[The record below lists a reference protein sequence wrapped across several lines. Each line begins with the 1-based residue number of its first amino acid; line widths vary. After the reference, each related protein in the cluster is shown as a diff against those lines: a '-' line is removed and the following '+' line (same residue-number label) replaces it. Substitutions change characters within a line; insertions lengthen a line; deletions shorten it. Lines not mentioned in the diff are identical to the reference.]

1 MKFET
6 DNQTLKDIEIFDS
19 NTSEQS
25 VFSLFDFMRSL
36 GGRDKL
42 RFFLNNPLTDL
53 SEINDRNTTINFWNK
68 IDFVSELDIDKY
80 TLDFIEHY
88 LSQGDYPTKLPSK
101 VRAIEKKIHSKLYSS
116 NEYYIIER
124 GIDYVIYLINNIFH
138 FSRKLENYD
147 CPALIKKN
155 NAFIQ
160 EIVSL
165 PEFKDIPSLND
176 MPQLSAYTIALYD
189 YIFRYTHKH
198 IVRFFLNLI
207 YEYDVFITVSQIA
220 LQENYSYP
228 EMLGQDMNL
237 IELEGVFHPFIK
249 KPVKNDIKLSSSVG
263 NILFLT
269 GPNMAGKSSVLKALS
284 LSVYLAHVGFP
295 VPASKARIS
304 LLAGLYTTINI
315 SDDTNL
321 GHSHFYAEVR
331 RVKFIVERLKQKNNI
346 LIVFDELFRGTNL
359 KDALEGSVAII
370 LALTKIRDCFIA
382 ISTHIIEIAREL
394 MNETSILFR
403 YMDVLS
409 CEQSF
414 KYTYLLKEGISDS
427 RMGLSIIENEGIISI
442 IESIND
448 NTIE

>member
-1 MKFET
+1 
-6 DNQTLKDIEIFDS
+6 
-19 NTSEQS
+19 
-25 VFSLFDFMRSL
+25 
-36 GGRDKL
+36 
-42 RFFLNNPLTDL
+42 
-53 SEINDRNTTINFWNK
+53 
-68 IDFVSELDIDKY
+68 
-80 TLDFIEHY
+80 
-88 LSQGDYPTKLPSK
+88 
-101 VRAIEKKIHSKLYSS
+101 
-116 NEYYIIER
+116 
-124 GIDYVIYLINNIFH
+124 
-138 FSRKLENYD
+138 
-147 CPALIKKN
+147 
-155 NAFIQ
+155 
-160 EIVSL
+160 
-165 PEFKDIPSLND
+165 
-176 MPQLSAYTIALYD
+176 
-189 YIFRYTHKH
+189 
-198 IVRFFLNLI
+198 
-207 YEYDVFITVSQIA
+207 
-220 LQENYSYP
+220 
-228 EMLGQDMNL
+228 MLGQDMNL

-295 VPASKARIS
+295 IPASKARIS

-321 GHSHFYAEVR
+321 GYSHFYAEVR
-331 RVKFIVERLKQKNNI
+331 RVKFIVERLKQNNNI

-359 KDALEGSVAII
+359 KDAYEGSVAII
-370 LALTKIRDCFIA
+370 SALTKIRNCFIA